1 MKKPVRE
8 SAAKKFAAKKAAGA
22 NHRTSLSRRTPADWR
37 DALERN
43 LRAEGYSADEARELV
58 EIAAS

>member
-1 MKKPVRE
+1 MKKPVRA
-8 SAAKKFAAKKAAGA
+8 SAAKKSAAKKTSG
-22 NHRTSLSRRTPADWR
+22 NHRSSLPRRTSTDWR

-43 LRAEGYSADEARELV
+43 LRGEGYSADEARELV